1 MLIQFDP
8 GPDGTGKR
16 FSAPVEIIRADTP
29 DEVEAAFAAIIRAQ
43 EDGHWLAG
51 YFSYELGYLLSR
63 KLTPLLPEARELPL
77 ILLGVFE
84 HCDAA
89 GLPDDPAPVPAPH
102 HAAPIPEFA
111 GYEAAFDK
119 VHAYLASGDTY
130 QVNLTFP
137 MELASPAK
145 PAALYAA
152 LAARQKTEYGAY
164 VDLGGPVLLSRSPEL
179 FFSVDAEGWIE
190 TKPMKGTAARGAT
203 PAEDEAARAELAASE
218 KNQAENLMIVDLMR
232 NDLSRICEVGSVK
245 VPKLFEIETYETV
258 HQMTSTVRAKL
269 NSGTTLP
276 DILRAIFPCGS
287 VTGAPKIRAME
298 IIREL
303 EPAPRGVYCG
313 AIGWV
318 APGGEMRFS
327 VPIRTLTWHGPE
339 RITLNVGGGLV
350 YDSTA
355 EAEYREALLKA
366 RFAGVEG
373 NGAGPANSLP

>member
-1 MLIQFDP
+1 MKIQFDP
-8 GPDGTGKR
+8 SADAAGKL
-16 FSAPVEIIRADTP
+16 FSDPLEIIRADTP

-43 EDGHWLAG
+43 EAGHWLAG
-51 YFSYELGYLLSR
+51 YLSYELGYCLSR
-63 KLTPLLPEARELPL
+63 KLAPLMPEARELPL
-77 ILLGVFE
+77 ILLGVF
-84 HCDAA
+84 AA
-89 GLPDDPAPVPAPH
+89 CEEAAPAPAPQDAPALRF
-102 HAAPIPEFA
+102 ADAPPGFDS
-111 GYEAAFDK
+111 YQPAFQR
-119 VHAYLASGDTY
+119 VHDYLASGDTY

-137 MELASPAK
+137 LELACDGA

-152 LAARQKTEYGAY
+152 LAARQPTEFGAY

-179 FFSVDAEGWIE
+179 FFQVDAEGWIE
-190 TKPMKGTAARGAT
+190 TRPMKGTAARGAT
-203 PAEDEAARAELAASE
+203 PEEDHAARDELAASE

-232 NDLSRICEVGSVK
+232 NDLSRISEVGSVK

-269 NSGTTLP
+269 IPGTTLP

-298 IIREL
+298 IIHEL

-318 APGGEMRFS
+318 SPEAEMRFN
-327 VPIRTLTWHGPE
+327 VPIRTLTCHSAD

-366 RFAGVEG
+366 RFTGV
-373 NGAGPANSLP
+373 ADL